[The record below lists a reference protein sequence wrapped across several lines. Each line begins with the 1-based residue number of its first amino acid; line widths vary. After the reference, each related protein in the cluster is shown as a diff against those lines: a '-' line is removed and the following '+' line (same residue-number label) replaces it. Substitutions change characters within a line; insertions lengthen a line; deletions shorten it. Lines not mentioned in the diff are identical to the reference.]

1 MMIGKM
7 YTKFKAKTSQN
18 IELPDKDLALMA

>member
-1 MMIGKM
+1 MMLGKM
-7 YTKFKAKTSQN
+7 YGKFKAKTTQK